1 MVLSSHL
8 VAAGHRSQLLPPP
21 DEIPAEFD
29 LQHFLGRSFLGILLW
44 HAGHWQWVN
53 ELWVS
58 QVRVCEDCVQGT
70 GLRTYL
76 ESEEASS
83 LLIEVIQ
90 RGV

>member
-1 MVLSSHL
+1 MVRWSL
-8 VAAGHRSQLLPPP
+8 
-21 DEIPAEFD
+21 
-29 LQHFLGRSFLGILLW
+29 
-44 HAGHWQWVN
+44 WQWVN

-58 QVRVCEDCVQGT
+58 QVRVSEDCVQGT